1 MRVSHEP
8 VNHVVRVQEK
18 SGHCAVRSNAVDVR
32 TLAWSRARAR
42 NVELNER
49 AVPIAHETVIHIFL
63 VSIPSRDRSIR
74 IDSKRERTLEGTWYV
89 TGVWRIEAGNN
100 ALIGTNVTV
109 EYIDRVP
116 AESANGPTRVGGVGP
131 CPLARARART
141 R

>member
-74 IDSKRERTLEGTWYV
+74 IDSKREGALEGTWHV
-89 TGVWRIEAGNN
+89 TGVRGIERGED
-100 ALIGTNVTV
+100 ALFIHQETVTQ
-109 EYIDRVP
+109 I
-116 AESANGPTRVGGVGP
+116 
-131 CPLARARART
+131 
-141 R
+141 